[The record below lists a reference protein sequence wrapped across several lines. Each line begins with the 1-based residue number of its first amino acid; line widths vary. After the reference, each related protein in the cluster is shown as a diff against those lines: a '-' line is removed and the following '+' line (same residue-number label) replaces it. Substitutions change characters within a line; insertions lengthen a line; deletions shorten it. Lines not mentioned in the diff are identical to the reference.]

1 MRVASR
7 THWCSKS
14 FPLLLTFTEL
24 QALGRIPGGNV
35 ILTNSSNL
43 PDEGAVSISSDHL
56 RKLRHGRSNNTS
68 GAISSHMGTV
78 EFQFGPGYMT
88 CDYTGS
94 HGSGV

>member
-1 MRVASR
+1 MRVVSR
-7 THWCSKS
+7 THWGSES
-14 FPLLLTFTEL
+14 FPLLFTFTEL

-43 PDEGAVSISSDHL
+43 PDEGAVSISSYHL

-68 GAISSHMGTV
+68 AAISSHMHTA
-78 EFQFGPGYMT
+78 EFQFGPDYMT
-88 CDYTGS
+88 CDYTGG